1 LGEDGFD
8 ATVVDDTWP
17 AMCYV
22 CTDHLLQILRGY
34 IRLCRSAT
42 VMAPTGTRFSS
53 GKWTHLC
60 GIRGCG
66 NPTILNIRCGGVQ
79 RDRQEPPVVARI
91 GNPKGTAVKGST
103 GLGVD
108 LTKDQLQEVVKALHS
123 AIDKEKDEGKKYD
136 LALIVERFINLQ
148 ELT

>member
-1 LGEDGFD
+1 LGEGGFD
-8 ATVVDDTWP
+8 SAVVDDSWP

-22 CTDHLLQILRGY
+22 CTEHLLQVLRGY
-34 IRLCRSAT
+34 IELCRSAT
-42 VMAPTGTRFSS
+42 VVAPTGTPFSS
-53 GKWTHLC
+53 RRWTHLC

-66 NPTILNIRCGGVQ
+66 NPTVFNIRCGGV
-79 RDRQEPPVVARI
+79 RKHGQEPRVVTRI

-108 LTKDQLQEVVKALHS
+108 LTKDQLQEVVRALHS
-123 AIDKEKDEGKKYD
+123 AIDKEKDEDKKYS
-136 LALIVERFINLQ
+136 LASIAERFINLQ